1 MFSGGIEVEHWLEKG
16 RNNYFVNT
24 EMYMSNRKQKCLVE
38 NTVFQ
43 SLSKHLG
50 KKSSKF
56 TTEEPVPANVI
67 FTDGFM
73 NNFKLLL

>member
-1 MFSGGIEVEHWLEKG
+1 
-16 RNNYFVNT
+16 
-24 EMYMSNRKQKCLVE
+24 MYMSNRKQKCLVE

-43 SLSKHLG
+43 SLSEHLG
-50 KKSSKF
+50 KKSYKF

>member
-1 MFSGGIEVEHWLEKG
+1 
-16 RNNYFVNT
+16 
-24 EMYMSNRKQKCLVE
+24 MYMSNRKQKCLVE

-50 KKSSKF
+50 KKSYKF